1 MVVRC
6 CLKRP
11 GLTRQGMF
19 VPVHSLMQQ
28 YKRAPGEV
36 CPAGARLCLKEII
49 RGGSVMKKLFLR
61 KVSAV
66 AAALLIVSGNVP
78 IQPLSQLF
86 EKAAV
91 TAAAEDKTSEYWA
104 DKKASALVESEDHET
119 IYISTAEEFALFAYN
134 VNNGVQ
140 NDKGLY
146 SERTVVLLDDI
157 DLSGANWTPIG
168 TESAPFA
175 GKFDGSG
182 CTITGLRVIDQNYR
196 GLFGVASDAVFD
208 SVVISDA
215 TISGGIFS
223 DGSTTQSEL
232 GSSGVLAGRV
242 YGKSMISNCSVS
254 GLVSGKQYPGGLVG
268 KCGEGAGTITILDST
283 ADVEVYCSKMYSGG
297 LIGEIVSRTEISG
310 CRADGYVHGNGI
322 VGGFVGYIYAP
333 ATVSGCAA
341 RGDVYSAENY
351 YGGFVGRIAHEDAV
365 ISDCWSSGSVWGN
378 GGDIGS
384 FVGYGASGTIQNSN
398 VCDYTSGS
406 RPFCGDFGNE
416 MNIQGGVLSISQIEE
431 LSKDED
437 GTPWPEVRRHTYGVK
452 EISTAE
458 EFLAIADDPNGCYV
472 LVNDIDFI
480 GETIEPIGNYT
491 APFKGEFYGL
501 GHKISNFYVE
511 TKERYAGL
519 FGKISGGR
527 VSGLKVEVGYV
538 TGKSNYTGEDAG
550 VGSFAGKIDSK
561 SLIDNCSFIGE
572 VWNVSSCNTGGFV
585 GYTQDSPVI
594 LRCCTESYVANESD
608 KDNTGGFVGNHGG
621 GFIKDAYAQS
631 SVDSSAGYGGDS
643 GNNTGGFAGS
653 VSSSARIANSWCYS
667 YVSSDGG
674 HYRGAFVGK
683 ASSGLITNSYYKN
696 TENDLKAA
704 GTSSG
709 SDDYSGIT
717 CLWDEEMYDRNR
729 FTGFDFDNTWI
740 IMDESPCFQWQTYKV
755 RIEYKDGIRN
765 GTVTADKTTGLLGDE
780 LITLTVT
787 PDEGYRLKTLTV
799 IDDDGRE
806 LTVTNNQFELS
817 DADVT
822 VIVEFE
828 KLTGGYISGANLSL
842 RGEIGVNLFIRPF
855 PELGDGAYVM
865 VKGPNDTQARKVILD
880 DSIYRSDKQAYLV
893 SAPVYAAQMGEK
905 VEFTLYNSAGE
916 PQQLWNTA
924 KTKSYDTFTYSV
936 KDYISRA
943 KEQKDGDGLPTRL
956 AVLAQKM
963 ENYGAWSTTYMKKIG
978 EVDEDA
984 ELIAPPVEITD
995 VTEETVEDKQLI
1007 NNSTVTG
1014 LSASLCLV
1022 SQTAIRLYYSGDKI
1036 EGITAYR
1043 DGNELSLNTGYS
1055 PEKGKYFV
1063 EIPDVAAQY
1072 LDDGYEVDFGDKG
1085 TVTVNGLSYVYLA
1098 LIYSNDTD
1106 LHNVVK
1112 ALFEYNRAAEI
1123 FFAS

>member
-1 MVVRC
+1 
-6 CLKRP
+6 
-11 GLTRQGMF
+11 
-19 VPVHSLMQQ
+19 
-28 YKRAPGEV
+28 
-36 CPAGARLCLKEII
+36 
-49 RGGSVMKKLFLR
+49 MKKLFLR

-66 AAALLIVSGNVP
+66 ATALLIVSGNVP

-86 EKAAV
+86 EKTAV
-91 TAAAEDKTSEYWA
+91 TAAAEDETAEYWA
-104 DKKASALVESEDHET
+104 DKKASALAESEDHET

-146 SERTVVLLDDI
+146 SERTVVLQNDI
-157 DLSGANWTPIG
+157 DLSGAIWSPIG

-182 CTITGLRVIDQNYR
+182 NTITGLRVIDHDYS
-196 GLFGVASDAVFD
+196 GLFGLASYATLR

-215 TISGGIFS
+215 TISSSAFLA
-223 DGSTTQSEL
+223 DPYGSVTKT
-232 GSSGVLAGRV
+232 GSGFNFCGVLAGKV
-242 YGKSMISNCSVS
+242 IGDSLITDCSVS
-254 GLVSGKQYPGGLVG
+254 GLVSGKEYTGGLVG
-268 KCGEGAGTITILDST
+268 QCGEGAGTVTICDST
-283 ADVEVYCSKMYSGG
+283 ADVEVYASSSYTGG
-297 LIGEIVSRTEISG
+297 LIGSITCTKGIAEISG
-310 CRADGYVHGNGI
+310 CRADGYVHGSGI
-322 VGGFVGYIYAP
+322 VGGFVGYIYSP

-341 RGDVYSAENY
+341 RGDVYSARSD
-351 YGGFVGRIAHEDAV
+351 YGGFIGRIAHDYAE
-365 ISDCWSSGSVWGN
+365 ISGCWSSGSVWGN

-384 FVGYGASGTIQNSN
+384 FVGRAVRGTIQNSN

-406 RPFCGDFGNE
+406 RPFCGYYDKDSV
-416 MNIQGGVLSISQIEE
+416 IQGGVLSISEIEE

-437 GTPWPEVRRHTYGVK
+437 DTPWPEVRRHTYGVK

-480 GETIEPIGNYT
+480 GETIEPIGTYT
-491 APFKGEFYGL
+491 APFKGEFYGQ
-501 GHKISNFYVE
+501 GHKISNFYVDTTE
-511 TKERYAGL
+511 SYVDTTEKYAGL
-519 FGKISGGR
+519 FGKINGGR
-527 VSGLKVEVGYV
+527 VSGLKVEEGYI
-538 TGKSNYTGEDAG
+538 TGGPDDSGLNDVG
-550 VGSFAGKIDSK
+550 VGGFAGKIDSK

-572 VWNVSSCNTGGFV
+572 VRNTSSCNTGGFV
-585 GYTQDSPVI
+585 GYTTDSPVI
-594 LRCCTESYVANESD
+594 LRCCTESYVACESG

-631 SVDSSAGYGGDS
+631 SVDSSDGYGGDS

-667 YVSSDGG
+667 FVSADGG
-674 HYRGAFVGK
+674 HYRGAFVGQAK
-683 ASSGLITNSYYKN
+683 SSLITNSYYED
-696 TENDLKAA
+696 TQNDLKAV

-717 CLWDEEMYDRNR
+717 CLGDEEMYYRDS
-729 FTGFDFDNTWI
+729 FKDLDFDNTWI
-740 IMDESPCFQWQTYKV
+740 IMDGSYPCFQWQTYNV
-755 RIEYKDGIRN
+755 RFEYKDGIRN
-765 GTVTADKTTGLLGDE
+765 GTVTADKTTGLVGDE

-787 PDEGYRLKTLTV
+787 PDEGYCLRSLTV
-799 IDDDGRE
+799 IDSNGRE

-842 RGEIGVNLFIRPF
+842 CGEIGVNLFIRPF
-855 PELGDGAYVM
+855 PELGDDAYVM
-865 VKGPNDTQARKVILD
+865 VKGPNDAQPRKVILD

-893 SAPVYAAQMGEK
+893 SAPVYAAQMGEI
-905 VEFTLYNSAGE
+905 VEFTLYNSTGE
-916 PQQLWNTA
+916 PQKLWNTA
-924 KTKSYDTFTYSV
+924 QNESYDTFTYSV
-936 KDYISRA
+936 KDYIDKA
-943 KEQKDGDGLPTRL
+943 KEQKDDDGLPTDL

-963 ENYGAWSTTYMKKIG
+963 ENYGAWSTTYMKKTG
-978 EVDEDA
+978 KVDADTV
-984 ELIAPPVEITD
+984 LIAPTVEIAD
-995 VTEETVEDKQLI
+995 VTEKTVEDKQLK

-1014 LSASLCLV
+1014 LSASLCLD

-1036 EGITAYR
+1036 EGITASR
-1043 DGNELSLNTGYS
+1043 DGNEVSLNTGYS

-1072 LDDGYEVDFGDKG
+1072 LDDDYEVTFGNEG
-1085 TVTVNGLSYVYLA
+1085 SVTVSGLSYVYLA

-1106 LHNVVK
+1106 LLNVVK
-1112 ALFEYNRAAEI
+1112 AIYEYNRAAEI